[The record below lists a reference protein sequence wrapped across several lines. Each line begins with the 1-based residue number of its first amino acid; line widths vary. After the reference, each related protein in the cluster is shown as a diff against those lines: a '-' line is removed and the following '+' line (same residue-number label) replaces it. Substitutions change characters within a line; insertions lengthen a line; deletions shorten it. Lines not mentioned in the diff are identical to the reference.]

1 MLDCLVA
8 LAGSENELDLNNS
21 ETTEFYFIFRH
32 LYKLHRKLT
41 STRLAKQGSGI
52 IMIFN
57 YSFRV
62 MLHFENIQEFHDP
75 FTELSDLPG
84 DLF

>member
-8 LAGSENELDLNNS
+8 LAGSENELDLNNPKM
-21 ETTEFYFIFRH
+21 TECYFIFRH
-32 LYKLHRKLT
+32 NLHRKLT

-62 MLHFENIQEFHDP
+62 MLYFENIQEFHDSIS
-75 FTELSDLPG
+75 EL
-84 DLF
+84 

>member
-8 LAGSENELDLNNS
+8 LAGWENELDLNNP
-21 ETTEFYFIFRH
+21 EMTECYFISRH
-32 LYKLHRKLT
+32 LYNLHRKLT

-52 IMIFN
+52 IMIFI

-62 MLHFENIQEFHDP
+62 MLYFENIQEFHDSIS
-75 FTELSDLPG
+75 EL
-84 DLF
+84 

>member
-8 LAGSENELDLNNS
+8 LAGWENELDLNNP
-21 ETTEFYFIFRH
+21 EMTEYYFISRH
-32 LYKLHRKLT
+32 LYNLHRKLT

-62 MLHFENIQEFHDP
+62 MLYFENIQEFHNAIS
-75 FTELSDLPG
+75 EL
-84 DLF
+84 